1 MSRLSPRH
9 SGPSRRLQVLTAAG
23 FAVLVVLGLSAP
35 RCEASQA
42 AWTALA
48 GVVQAQPA
56 TAPGGI
62 VTPAS
67 HALPASRTV
76 QRRTDQSTAKI
87 ILALVLAAV
96 AAFDLWILRHVQK
109 IYLPA
114 RSARRRLCRLR
125 SRKRAKRPYLD

>member
-42 AWTALA
+42 AWTAFAGLA
-48 GVVQAQPA
+48 QAQPA
-56 TAPGGI
+56 TAPAGI

-67 HALPASRTV
+67 HALPASRTA
-76 QRRTDQSTAKI
+76 QRRTDQNTTRI
-87 ILALVLAAV
+87 ILAIVLAAV

-109 IYLPA
+109 VYLPA
-114 RSARRRLCRLR
+114 RVARRRLRRLR
-125 SRKRAKRPYLD
+125 SRKRAKRPYMD